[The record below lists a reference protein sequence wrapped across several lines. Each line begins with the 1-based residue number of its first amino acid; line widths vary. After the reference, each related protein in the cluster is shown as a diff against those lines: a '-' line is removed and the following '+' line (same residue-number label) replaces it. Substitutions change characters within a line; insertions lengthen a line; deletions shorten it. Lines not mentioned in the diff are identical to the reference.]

1 MMKWLAPYG
10 VILLV
15 ALALPIVVIVI
26 GSFTAGERISFPP
39 EGVSVRWYLA
49 FMNSPEFLKS
59 IRTSFEVAAMTSLS
73 AGFLGASSA
82 FALARQQFRG
92 NHLVDALLMAPLGI
106 PSVALGL
113 AFLILYTAVG
123 VAGTKIGLVIGHTIV
138 ALPFVLR
145 LVRANFAGYSWNVE
159 RAAANL
165 GARPW
170 QVVCYVTL
178 PLILPGLLGGMIF
191 AFVVS
196 FDEVIIAIFLSG
208 PDVVTLP
215 VRIYTYLDQ
224 SPGPIVLAAGSVL
237 IFFAIAFMVLLE
249 WTVRIGRAFGVEN
262 S

>member
-1 MMKWLAPYG
+1 MKLLTAYGTLLLA
-10 VILLV
+10 

-26 GSFTAGERISFPP
+26 GSLTAGERISFPP
-39 EGVSVRWYLA
+39 EGISVRWYTA
-49 FMNSPEFLKS
+49 FMNSPEFIKS
-59 IRTSFEVAAMTSLS
+59 IRTSFEVATMTSLT
-73 AGFLGASSA
+73 AGCLGASAA
-82 FALARQQFRG
+82 FTLARQQFPG
-92 NHLVDALLMAPLGI
+92 NHIADALLMAPLGI

-113 AFLILYTAVG
+113 AFLILYTTAG
-123 VAGTKIGLVIGHTIV
+123 FAGTKLGLVIGHTIV

-145 LVRANFAGYSWNVE
+145 LVRANFAGYSWNIE

-170 QVVCYVTL
+170 QVFWHITL
-178 PLILPGLLGGMIF
+178 PLVLPGLLGGMIF

-237 IFFAIAFMVLLE
+237 IFFAIAFMILLE